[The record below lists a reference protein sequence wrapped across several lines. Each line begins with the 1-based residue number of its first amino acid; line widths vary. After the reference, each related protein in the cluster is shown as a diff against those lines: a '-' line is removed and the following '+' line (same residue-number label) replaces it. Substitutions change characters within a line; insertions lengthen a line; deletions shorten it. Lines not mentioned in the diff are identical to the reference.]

1 MRRLDLQFNKI
12 TGVIPDEIGRLTNLV
27 WFAIGYNYIE
37 GEINKNMINLNNIKV
52 LIMNNNNLSGGIPFN
67 FNKLTRLRCLY
78 LSNNKNLMFKDE
90 DIHRIPN
97 LSTLILD
104 IDDKNLTV
112 DDKIRTF
119 VRHKRDEQ
127 Y

>member
-1 MRRLDLQFNKI
+1 
-12 TGVIPDEIGRLTNLV
+12 
-27 WFAIGYNYIE
+27 
-37 GEINKNMINLNNIKV
+37 MINLNNIKV